1 MGVQFKISYHGLG
14 LYEAMN
20 LRNKV
25 LTNWQVVLNKCLI
38 ILPIK
43 NNLQHMWLNAILHF
57 HEHKMIEFP
66 FNLHHSAL
74 KRQKYCDKELLEEQN
89 IVF

>member
-1 MGVQFKISYHGLG
+1 
-14 LYEAMN
+14 
-20 LRNKV
+20 
-25 LTNWQVVLNKCLI
+25 
-38 ILPIK
+38 
-43 NNLQHMWLNAILHF
+43 MWLNAILHF

-74 KRQKYCDKELLEEQN
+74 KRQKYCDKELLEEVQN